1 MNRFYLAALMTLA
14 LVSSVFFHPIVGLVL
29 FAAGIIVPVIPAAAG
44 AALIAL
50 IAFAA
55 PAWAA
60 DDTTVSLGGLVTAI
74 IPYLEAAL
82 AALVTALIAWAA
94 QAIQKWLGIQLDQ
107 SSRDALHSA
116 AMTGVNMALSR
127 LSQSAANLTFD
138 AKSAVIAQAI
148 EWVESSV
155 PDALKHFGLTPEQ
168 LEALIESKLGIA
180 AAASTPA
187 AVAPAPT
194 PAPAG

>member
-1 MNRFYLAALMTLA
+1 MNRFYLAALLA
-14 LVSSVFFHPIVGLVL
+14 FALATSVFFHPIVGLVV
-29 FAAGIIVPVIPAAAG
+29 FSAGVVAPMLPAYAWAG
-44 AALIAL
+44 AVAFVALV
-50 IAFAA
+50 A

-60 DDTTVSLGGLVTAI
+60 DDTTVSLGGLVTALL
-74 IPYLEAAL
+74 PYFEAAV
-82 AALVTALIAWAA
+82 AALLTALIAWAA

-180 AAASTPA
+180 AAAAAPA
-187 AVAPAPT
+187 VVAPAP
-194 PAPAG
+194 APAG

>member
-1 MNRFYLAALMTLA
+1 MNRTYLAALMTLA
-14 LVSSVFFHPIVGLVL
+14 LVSAIFFHPIAGLVL
-29 FAAGIIVPVIPAAAG
+29 FAAGVVVPIIPTAAG
-44 AALIAL
+44 AAVLAL
-50 IAFAA
+50 IAFVA

-60 DDTTVSLGGLVTAI
+60 DDTTVSIGGFVTAL
-74 IPYLEAAL
+74 IPYFEAAL
-82 AALVTALIAWAA
+82 AALVTALIAWGA
-94 QAIQKWLGIQLDQ
+94 QAVQKFLGIQLDK

-127 LSQSAANLTFD
+127 LGQSAANITFD

-180 AAASTPA
+180 AAATTPA
-187 AVAPAPT
+187 VVAPAP
-194 PAPAG
+194 APAG